1 MMTSSL
7 DAGHASTTRYR
18 DDASGNIAIVFALMG
33 VVLMLAIGAAVDVG
47 RWLNARDQTVAA
59 IDAAVL
65 AGGRALQ
72 TNSHG
77 QGCRRRGGEEVLRRE
92 RHLAASGRR

>member
-1 MMTSSL
+1 MMTVYKRAVRAAARL
-7 DAGHASTTRYR
+7 ALKFR
-18 DDASGNIAIVFALMG
+18 DDTSGNVAVIFALVG

-47 RWLNARDQTVAA
+47 RWLHARDQTMAA

-72 TNSHG
+72 TSSGDKSGRH
-77 QGCRRRGGEEVLRRE
+77 CGGEEVL
-92 RHLAASGRR
+92 